1 MSDTKHPILS
11 KLTSLGKPRAGL
23 PALPPASPP
32 VMEGITQ
39 APAPREVQEQLEKG
53 DEAAVPLVGKLLPK
67 KDTLAHIDDLLTED
81 AKAKGLMPV
90 IEQDETRARELR
102 TGHIQRLANQ
112 VPSRVHGEEA
122 VGKVSNAEAAP
133 PPMIRLAINPTLRKC
148 QVESADDVQAT
159 VVRTGVEVT
168 VKLSW

>member
-23 PALPPASPP
+23 PNLPPASPP
-32 VMEGITQ
+32 AMEGITQ

-53 DEAAVPLVGKLLPK
+53 DEAAVPLVGKLPPR
-67 KDTLAHIDDLLTED
+67 KDTIAHIDDLLTED

-122 VGKVSNAEAAP
+122 VGKAEV
-133 PPMIRLAINPTLRKC
+133 IKTKQITLEITPSIKR
-148 QVESADDVQAT
+148 AT
-159 VVRTGVEVT
+159 VKTGEDVSAGFSVISGQ
-168 VKLSW
+168 VVAVIDW